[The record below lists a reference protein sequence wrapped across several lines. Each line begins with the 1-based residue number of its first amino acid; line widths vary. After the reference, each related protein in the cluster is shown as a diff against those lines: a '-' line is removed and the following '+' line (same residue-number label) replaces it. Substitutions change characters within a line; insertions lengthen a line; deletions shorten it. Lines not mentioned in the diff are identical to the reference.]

1 MHVYELVTTTQGA
14 LRLLSASQAYSSV
27 VRAELID
34 GRERKRQVGLE
45 TRAEENLRL
54 DCCH

>member
-1 MHVYELVTTTQGA
+1 MHVYELVTTAQAA

-34 GRERKRQVGLE
+34 GWEWKRQVG
-45 TRAEENLRL
+45 
-54 DCCH
+54 

>member
-14 LRLLSASQAYSSV
+14 LRLLSASQAYSSL

-34 GRERKRQVGLE
+34 GRERKRQVGG
-45 TRAEENLRL
+45 AEENLRL